1 MKTVKY
7 QLGHPLSEF
16 QQLASHLGGDIKLNK
31 WSYDNDLIKGYMEF
45 YELAEGLF
53 LYAYE
58 THSQHKI
65 KVIRLPCPDE
75 TYFIINLDISGID
88 ITVHSGI
95 PINIYGSAAFDG
107 IFMASSQIKASFIWP
122 DTKQIGIKIVIHKE
136 WIERHFDVNIDNE
149 KLLIKYLLEQNNP
162 VYLFEYMDSKS
173 LSIVK
178 DIFNAKAS
186 PGFLSVK
193 LLYSTLQLIEIF
205 FSRIANRE
213 QSSYQKFHYS
223 DLNRIFNSQQK
234 MILDFSKPCPSID
247 ELSKIANMSQ
257 SKFQKLFRQVF
268 GQSVY
273 QYFQTSRMRQA
284 LHLLETGKMTIS
296 EVAIKIGYLHP
307 GKFSEAFYKQF
318 GFLPNEFKKHLTS
331 AKTL

>member
-7 QLGHPLSEF
+7 QLGHPMSEF
-16 QQLASHLGGDIKLNK
+16 RQLSAHLGGEIKLNK
-31 WSYDNDLIKGYMEF
+31 WSYDNDLIKGYMEY

-58 THSQHKI
+58 THALQKI
-65 KVIRLPCPDE
+65 KVTRLPNQDE
-75 TYFIINLDISGID
+75 TYFIINHDISGID

-107 IFMASSQIKASFIWP
+107 IFLASSQIKASFIWP
-122 DTKQIGIKIVIHKE
+122 VTKQIGVKIVIHKE
-136 WIERHFDVNIDNE
+136 WIARHFDIRNNNE
-149 KLLIKYLLEQNNP
+149 RLLVKYLLEQNNP

-173 LSIVK
+173 LSVVK
-178 DIFNAKAS
+178 DIFHAKSS
-186 PGFLSVK
+186 PGFLSIK
-193 LLYSTLQLIEIF
+193 LLYCTLQLVEIF

-223 DLNRIFNSQQK
+223 DLDRIFDAQQK
-234 MILDFSKPCPSID
+234 MIVDFSKPCPSVD
-247 ELSKIANMSQ
+247 ELSRIANMSQ
-257 SKFQKLFRQVF
+257 SKFQKLFKQVF

-296 EVAIKIGYLHP
+296 EVAMKVGYIHA
-307 GKFSEAFYKQF
+307 GKFSEMFYKQF
-318 GFLPNEFKKHLTS
+318 GFLPNESKKHLS
-331 AKTL
+331 AGMAL

>member
-7 QLGHPLSEF
+7 QLGHPLNELK
-16 QQLASHLGGDIKLNK
+16 QLSAQLGGEIKLNK
-31 WSYDNDLIKGYMEF
+31 WSYDNDLVKGYMEF

-58 THSQHKI
+58 THAQQKI
-65 KVIRLPCPDE
+65 KVTRLPSLDE

-95 PINIYGSAAFDG
+95 PINKYGSAAFDG
-107 IFMASSQIKASFIWP
+107 IFMASSQIKASFVWP
-122 DTKQIGIKIVIHKE
+122 TTKQIGVKIVIHKE
-136 WIERHFDVNIDNE
+136 WIARHFDIRNDNE
-149 KLLIKYLLEQNNP
+149 KLLINYLLEQHNP

-173 LSIVK
+173 LSVVK
-178 DIFNAKAS
+178 DIFHAKSS
-186 PGFLSVK
+186 PGFLSIK
-193 LLYSTLQLIEIF
+193 LLYCTLQLVEIF

-213 QSSYQKFHYS
+213 QSSYQKFHHS
-223 DLNRIFNSQQK
+223 DLDRIFTAQQK

-247 ELSKIANMSQ
+247 ELSAIANMSQ

-284 LHLLETGKMTIS
+284 LHLLETGKLNVA
-296 EVAIKIGYLHP
+296 EVAMQVGYLHA
-307 GKFSEAFYKQF
+307 GKFSEAFFKQF
-318 GFLPNEFKKHLTS
+318 GFHPNESKKQLALLNAS
-331 AKTL
+331 